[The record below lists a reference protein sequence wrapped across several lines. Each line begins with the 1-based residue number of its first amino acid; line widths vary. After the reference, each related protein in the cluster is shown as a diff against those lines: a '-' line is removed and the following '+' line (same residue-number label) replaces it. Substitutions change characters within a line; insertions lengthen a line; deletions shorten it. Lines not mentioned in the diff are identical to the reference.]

1 MKARIVANRRARS
14 HPETGHDNAE
24 DLSQDDGLEALRAIL
39 LDGYQERV
47 ADLERE
53 LDEVEHRITDEEAL
67 LATVTPVLGDAIRRR
82 IRDARQEMIE
92 ALYPII
98 GQLVVRAVSEAI
110 RDLARKIDAQVRTS
124 FTPQVLWWRLRA
136 RIGGASSGELAL
148 RQALPFQVAQV
159 FLVHR
164 ETGLLLR
171 HVCAEA
177 EPAEDSDLI
186 GSMLSAIRDFA
197 EDAFGRGEQADLD
210 VIEYGDRRILI
221 EAGEHAYLAVV
232 VDGVEPPGFRAEM
245 RECIIE
251 IGNRH
256 AATLRDYDGDPT
268 LLSSTEDSLRS
279 LMEPSGPAVLS
290 SGQKRLLAGAFGLL
304 FACVILG
311 CSASRWAWRTLVH
324 RATPTGVP
332 LVAEATATATP
343 TQVPTPT
350 HTGTLLPTS
359 TATATQSPTSTP
371 PAGMMTGHVWM
382 RMQPSSSAPL
392 LGTIVERGESVTIRA
407 VYGEWYQ
414 IEWVPEAG
422 SQVVGWVPLK
432 WVGTTGPI
440 PKQITTATASP

>member
-1 MKARIVANRRARS
+1 MKARIVANRRSRS
-14 HPETGHDNAE
+14 YPQNGSDNAP
-24 DLSQDDGLEALRAIL
+24 DMPDDANVEALRAIL
-39 LDGYQERV
+39 LDGYRERV

-53 LDEVEHRITDEEAL
+53 LEDVEHRITDEEAL
-67 LATVTPVLGDAIRRR
+67 LAAVTPVLGDAIRRR

-159 FLVHR
+159 FLIHR
-164 ETGLLLR
+164 RTGLLLR

-186 GSMLSAIRDFA
+186 GSMLNAIRDFA

-210 VIEYGDRRILI
+210 VIEYGDRRIVI

-245 RECIIE
+245 RERIIE
-251 IGNRH
+251 IGNKH

-268 LLSSTEDSLRS
+268 LLSSTEASLRS
-279 LMEPSGPAVLS
+279 LMELLSPAGLS
-290 SGQKRLLAGAFGLL
+290 AGQKGFLAGALGLL
-304 FACVILG
+304 FVCVILS
-311 CSASRWAWRTLVH
+311 CFASRWAWRTLVH
-324 RATPTGVP
+324 RATPVP
-332 LVAEATATATP
+332 IVAGATASATL

-350 HTGTLLPTS
+350 YTMTPLPTH
-359 TATATQSPTSTP
+359 TATPTRSPTSTP
-371 PAGMMTGHVWM
+371 LVGMMTGHVWM
-382 RMQPSSSAPL
+382 RSQPSSDAPL
-392 LGTIVERGESVTIRA
+392 LGAIVERGESVTIRA
-407 VYGEWYQ
+407 LYGEWCQ

-422 SQVVGWVPLK
+422 SKVVGWVPLK
-432 WVGTTGPI
+432 WVGTVGLI
-440 PKQITTATASP
+440 SNEITTPTVSP